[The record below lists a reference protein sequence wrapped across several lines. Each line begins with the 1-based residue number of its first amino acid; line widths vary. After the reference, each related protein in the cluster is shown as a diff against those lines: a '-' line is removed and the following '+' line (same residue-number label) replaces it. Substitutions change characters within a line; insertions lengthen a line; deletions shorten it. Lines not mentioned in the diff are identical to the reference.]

1 MSSGFGL
8 SPIAVPPGPSAGTQ
22 ITMGQGGYTFPIN
35 LNEQMKETAD
45 RQAQTFAA
53 GSAAQAQIQAA
64 QAAAAAQKFAS
75 VQQAEAS
82 KYASNQQLAGIT
94 AGIQYKKDIFGRVFP
109 VIQNTIAGMGAP
121 SPTSASLPTGSVTNI
136 SQLGGGDYRSGGGGA
151 YTPNLKPAA
160 DYGQF
165 ASSNN
170 PLIGQIANMASNP
183 LQAPDMPNAPNLP
196 TYQLPQFQQAN
207 LLNPSDMPVISRD
220 LLNQQVNAGRAQNQ
234 MQAATDIQKSVGGL
248 AGRGVA
254 PGSPLARS
262 MTGQIQAGLLGAN
275 AASSMAAEQSA
286 ANLNAQ
292 YAQAMNQAL
301 IQQASSVYGAQAGAT
316 EGAYGANIGAL
327 QAMYGS
333 QLGLLG
339 SEYQSQAS
347 MRNAG
352 LGALQGMYG
361 QQLGYAGQ
369 MGSAELQ
376 RQSQL
381 GAAELQRQAQ
391 LGSAQMA
398 ANANIYGTNM
408 GYRQGV
414 DVANIQRQ
422 WQQQNA
428 ILDSLSRFATA

>member
-1 MSSGFGL
+1 MSLGLTPIAQPSGL
-8 SPIAVPPGPSAGTQ
+8 SPGT
-22 ITMGQGGYTFPIN
+22 PISGTN
-35 LNEQMKETAD
+35 YSFSVNPWELMKQTAD
-45 RQAQTFAA
+45 RQAQTF
-53 GSAAQAQIQAA
+53 SAAAPGQAQIVAA
-64 QAAAAAQKFAS
+64 RSAAEAQKFAAQ
-75 VQQAEAS
+75 QQAEAS
-82 KYASNQQLAGIT
+82 KYASNQTLAGVT

-109 VIQNTIAGMGAP
+109 IIQNTIAGMGSD
-121 SPTSASLPTGSVTNI
+121 SPTSASLPTGSVTNV
-136 SQLGGGDYRSGGGGA
+136 SQLGGGAS
-151 YTPNLKPAA
+151 TPNMKPAA
-160 DYGQF
+160 DYGKF
-165 ASSNN
+165 AASDN

-183 LQAPDMPNAPNLP
+183 IQAPDMPNAPTLP

-234 MQAATDIQKSVGGL
+234 MQAATDIQKSMGGL

-254 PGSPLARS
+254 PGSPLARQ

-316 EGAYGANIGAL
+316 EGAYGANLGAL
-327 QAMYGS
+327 QSMYGS

-361 QQLGYAGQ
+361 QQLGYAGT

-376 RQSQL
+376 RQ
-381 GAAELQRQAQ
+381 AQ
-391 LGSAQMA
+391 LESSQMA

-408 GYRQGV
+408 SYQQALN
-414 DVANIQRQ
+414 VANIQRQ
-422 WQQQNA
+422 TQQQNA
-428 ILDSLSRFATA
+428 ILQALSQFATA